1 MINTVTVA
9 GYLGDKPKT
18 VELEN
23 KLVITKFS
31 IAVNEVRG
39 KGADRKELTHWI
51 DCTAFGILASTIDK
65 YLTKGSKVTVA
76 GKLNQQKWES
86 EGKKM
91 SRLVVIVDNIA
102 FMSKQADV
110 IEGEVVSE
118 DPGETPE
125 TENLIAA

>member
-9 GYLGDKPKT
+9 GYLGNDPKT
-18 VELEN
+18 VVLES

-65 YLTKGSKVTVA
+65 FLTKGSKVTVA

-91 SRLVVIVDNIA
+91 SRLVVIVENIA
-102 FMSKQADV
+102 FMSKAAEESTSTEEEPQDITDDV
-110 IEGEVVSE
+110 I
-118 DPGETPE
+118 
-125 TENLIAA
+125 AA